1 MLKKLPEVPRMKI
14 RAVVAI
20 GVALAAVLATA
31 EPAAA
36 CPVCFGA
43 TDSPMAQGINN
54 GIVFLLGIVGMVQ
67 LGFVALFV
75 SVRRRAQDHQDP
87 KDSFDVI
94 NGGLR

>member
-1 MLKKLPEVPRMKI
+1 MKT
-14 RAVVAI
+14 RTLLAI
-20 GVALAAVLATA
+20 GVAFVAVMTTP

-43 TDSPMAQGINN
+43 TDSPMAQGVNN
-54 GIVFLLGIVGMVQ
+54 GVFFLLAIVGMVQ

-75 SVRRRAQDHQDP
+75 SVRRHAKDYQER
-87 KDSFDVI
+87 KDSFEVI

>member
-1 MLKKLPEVPRMKI
+1 MTT
-14 RAVVAI
+14 RALLAVGA
-20 GVALAAVLATA
+20 AFAAVMATA

-43 TDSPMAQGINN
+43 SDSPMAQGLNN
-54 GIVFLLGIVGMVQ
+54 GVFFLLAIVGMVQ

-75 SVRRRAQDHQDP
+75 SVRRRGKELQER
-87 KDSFDVI
+87 KDSFEVI